1 MYRNNKQIT
10 GCFAVGGCK
19 GTWGESWKE
28 AITKEN
34 KDNFRGDRTI
44 HNSDCGVISRM
55 SEKTSWKPNTEEV

>member
-10 GCFAVGGCK
+10 GCFAVGSCK

-55 SEKTSWKPNTEEV
+55 